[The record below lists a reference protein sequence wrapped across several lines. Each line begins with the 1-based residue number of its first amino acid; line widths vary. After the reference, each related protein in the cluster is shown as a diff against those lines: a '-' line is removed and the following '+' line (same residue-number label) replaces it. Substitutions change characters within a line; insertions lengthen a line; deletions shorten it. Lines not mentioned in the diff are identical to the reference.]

1 MNDKIKEAIDA
12 FKEFGLEPVKQAVT
26 HRVRNPLFGG
36 FVLSWLFFNWE
47 KLLII
52 TFDEGT
58 ILQRINLVKKI
69 PDNSIIWG
77 HDISHTHT
85 FWFPALIS
93 LLLTLTSPFISYILD
108 LAHDAIIKKTERNR
122 FERQAAILG
131 AKISLIDAEVK
142 NDTQK
147 ETALLAVKAQ
157 QEISKA
163 EIAKS
168 NASIESLKNES
179 ESLQEQIKTNE
190 STSESLK
197 VDLITARNKLDGV
210 KSQFLVEESKLKE
223 IQQDFGDAERMK
235 ELIIQRNG
243 EIYQLKQLLEEFEKK
258 GEASSNSFPRASGI
272 NSRIVESALGRI
284 TRDSERNTKS
294 SE

>member
-197 VDLITARNKLDGV
+197 LDLITARNKLEAL
-210 KSQFLVEESKLKE
+210 KSQFLVEESKLKD
-223 IQQDFGDAERMK
+223 IQEDFGEAERMK
-235 ELIIQRNG
+235 QLIIERNG
-243 EIYQLKQLLEEFEKK
+243 EINELREVLEEWKK
-258 GEASSNSFPRASGI
+258 TDRFSNIKSPRGSGI
-272 NSRIVESALGRI
+272 NSRIVDTALGRI
-284 TRDSERNTKS
+284 AKESEKNTK
-294 SE
+294 